1 MIEID
6 ELTRRYGDVVAVDR
20 VSFSVRSGI
29 VTGFLGPNGAGKT
42 TTMRAVLGL
51 VRPTSGQVT
60 VNGRRYADA
69 PAPLAEVGALLDAG
83 AVDKGRSA
91 RDHLLAVGA
100 TVGVDAKRVDHLLEL
115 VGLAEVARKR
125 AGTFSLGMGQR
136 LGIATALLA
145 DPAALM
151 LDEPVNGL
159 DPDGIVWI
167 RTLLKDLAA
176 EGRTVFLSSHLMSEV
191 EHTADHLVVIGRGRI
206 LADVAM
212 ADFIAQASGTKVRVV
227 SPDAT
232 ALREVLAGPD
242 VTITA
247 TAPGR
252 LEVEGVPSERIGQ
265 LAARDGLVLH
275 QLVPVTVS
283 LEEAFMDLTRDA
295 VQYGATTDNPTTAPE
310 IERAA

>member
-1 MIEID
+1 
-6 ELTRRYGDVVAVDR
+6 
-20 VSFSVRSGI
+20 
-29 VTGFLGPNGAGKT
+29 
-42 TTMRAVLGL
+42 
-51 VRPTSGQVT
+51 
-60 VNGRRYADA
+60 
-69 PAPLAEVGALLDAG
+69 
-83 AVDKGRSA
+83 
-91 RDHLLAVGA
+91 
-100 TVGVDAKRVDHLLEL
+100 
-115 VGLAEVARKR
+115 
-125 AGTFSLGMGQR
+125 MGQR

-167 RTLLKDLAA
+167 RTLLKHLAA

-247 TAPGR
+247 SAPGR

-265 LAARDGLVLH
+265 LAARNGLVLH